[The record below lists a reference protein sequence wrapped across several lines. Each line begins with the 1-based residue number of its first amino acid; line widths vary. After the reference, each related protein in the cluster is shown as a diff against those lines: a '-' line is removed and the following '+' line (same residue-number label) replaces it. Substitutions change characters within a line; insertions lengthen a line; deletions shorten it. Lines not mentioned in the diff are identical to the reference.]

1 MKIQEASKQAMIQRF
16 QNMESGSSQAPTHA
30 EELAASLQ
38 QLLLDEDS
46 DDHKL
51 LIQVFGFSFAMYL
64 HFSNSSLAVFE
75 GHKQESSS

>member
-1 MKIQEASKQAMIQRF
+1 MQLNAIQQQFRDALNASMKIQEASKQAMIQRF
-16 QNMESGSSQAPTHA
+16 QNMECGSSQAPTHA

-51 LIQVFGFSFAMYL
+51 LIQVFGF
-64 HFSNSSLAVFE
+64 VFCDVL
-75 GHKQESSS
+75 